1 MGLSRNPDGHEQG
14 RQVCLGSGKHSVVV
28 GLGYGLWFGNQDRGP
43 GWLGEPKHHVF
54 CVDHRQSVFEVASVK
69 RNGQRIAEEGAAIVQ
84 TPVSDDE
91 ASASISSLIGYL
103 EGR

>member
-1 MGLSRNPDGHEQG
+1 MRH
-14 RQVCLGSGKHSVVV
+14 
-28 GLGYGLWFGNQDRGP
+28 DRIS
-43 GWLGEPKHHVF
+43 E
-54 CVDHRQSVFEVASVK
+54 EV
-69 RNGQRIAEEGAAIVQ
+69 AAIVQ